1 MRKNL
6 TKVSTFIS
14 TDSPGDTSTKQQRHG
29 DHRESFNS
37 NHEEHEEH
45 EGLYLLLDILT
56 SLFSFLSSCRSC
68 LPRRSEGSYRG

>member
-6 TKVSTFIS
+6 TKVSTFFS

-37 NHEEHEEH
+37 NYEEHEEH
-45 EGLYLLLDILT
+45 EGLYLLLDILG
-56 SLFSFLSSCRSC
+56 SLK
-68 LPRRSEGSYRG
+68 

>member
-6 TKVSTFIS
+6 TKVSTFFS

-45 EGLYLLLDILT
+45 EGLYLLLDIL
-56 SLFSFLSSCRSC
+56 
-68 LPRRSEGSYRG
+68 